1 MAASA
6 ARSGTAI
13 VSRIGFMSPQAQC
26 QPPKL
31 DHHRPKQSRQALHRH
46 LALHRH
52 HLALHRHHLAL
63 LVEMA
68 GKFQQLLLGSRKSA
82 L

>member
-1 MAASA
+1 
-6 ARSGTAI
+6 
-13 VSRIGFMSPQAQC
+13 MSPQAHS
-26 QPPKL
+26 QPPKR
-31 DHHRPKQSRQALHRH
+31 DNHRPKRSRQALHRH
-46 LALHRH
+46 LVLHR
-52 HLALHRHHLAL
+52 HLAL

>member
-52 HLALHRHHLAL
+52 HLAL